1 MEAAGVKIGEN
12 GQSAGNEIKSSY
24 FARILR
30 DYTLYPS
37 SVRDEDIVQFI
48 IEKL

>member
-1 MEAAGVKIGEN
+1 VTLLSPPIRAGGAGGVKIGEN

-30 DYTLYPS
+30 D
-37 SVRDEDIVQFI
+37 
-48 IEKL
+48 